1 MVITVATIIMFC
13 LDFAINTGSS
23 SL

>member
-23 SL
+23 SF